1 MVIEN
6 INKKISYLGIIS
18 ALLGYTVSYYQ
29 VYLFH
34 IVILFFCLYTIVFF
48 HKIKNFAFEV
58 LKPISLFL
66 AYSILSLLWTVNIE
80 TGLRNIFYLICGFF
94 TVFFIANFS
103 NSFDDIS
110 KATKLI
116 IYLSLLNFIIGFLE
130 TLGVFRL
137 PMSPYSPYA
146 SFFGYAQTDMND
158 FYSYTVDT
166 ILKRPTGFNGN
177 PNNFG
182 FVFAIVLPF
191 IFLYSKYLKFVGLF
205 LLIWFNIYIQSRGL
219 FLASLIFFVVLFL
232 FDYKK
237 NIKYLPFGMLLLI
250 LILPFL
256 TFNLSEYR
264 FSSTLESIVA
274 GWEMIKTGGGDTNS
288 STDIRSFIYSLGF
301 SNLLKE
307 PFLGL
312 GIGGIQSILVSMD
325 FEIQSF
331 HFYFL
336 EMLVDYGVIFYIT
349 FLFFYSKLIFKLVK
363 IYRSSKDLNWKR
375 ISKSCAIS
383 LIIMPFASISPS
395 SIVYILTAW
404 VILGLSLTLVK
415 LYKYENNFII
425 QRK

>member
-1 MVIEN
+1 
-6 INKKISYLGIIS
+6 
-18 ALLGYTVSYYQ
+18 
-29 VYLFH
+29 
-34 IVILFFCLYTIVFF
+34 
-48 HKIKNFAFEV
+48 
-58 LKPISLFL
+58 
-66 AYSILSLLWTVNIE
+66 
-80 TGLRNIFYLICGFF
+80 
-94 TVFFIANFS
+94 
-103 NSFDDIS
+103 
-110 KATKLI
+110 
-116 IYLSLLNFIIGFLE
+116 
-130 TLGVFRL
+130 
-137 PMSPYSPYA
+137 
-146 SFFGYAQTDMND
+146 
-158 FYSYTVDT
+158 
-166 ILKRPTGFNGN
+166 
-177 PNNFG
+177 
-182 FVFAIVLPF
+182 
-191 IFLYSKYLKFVGLF
+191 
-205 LLIWFNIYIQSRGL
+205 
-219 FLASLIFFVVLFL
+219 
-232 FDYKK
+232 
-237 NIKYLPFGMLLLI
+237 
-250 LILPFL
+250 
-256 TFNLSEYR
+256 
-264 FSSTLESIVA
+264 
-274 GWEMIKTGGGDTNS
+274 
-288 STDIRSFIYSLGF
+288 LGF